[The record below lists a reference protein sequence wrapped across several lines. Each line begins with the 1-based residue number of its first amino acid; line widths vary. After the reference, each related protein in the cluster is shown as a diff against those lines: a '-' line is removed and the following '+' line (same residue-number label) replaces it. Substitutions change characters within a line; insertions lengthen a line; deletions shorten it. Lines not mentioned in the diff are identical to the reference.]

1 MEYLY
6 IFLGLMI
13 VLFALGVPI
22 AVSIGL
28 TCLAV
33 LVIQGGWQAIPTEL
47 FALQMLR
54 GLNNFPILAIPFFIF
69 AASLM
74 NVGSV
79 TNRIFDFA
87 NALVGFIRGGL
98 GHVNVVASMIFAG
111 MSATAVAD
119 VAGIGQLEIKAMRER
134 NYPMRFAAGIT
145 GAASIISPVIPPS
158 IAMVVYGWLSGTS
171 IAALFVA
178 GVVPGVMIGIALM
191 ITCFVVSYWIEMPR
205 SPRPQLMQLVRLF
218 WRALPPLLTPL
229 IIVGGIWT
237 GIFTPTEAGAIACLY
252 AMFLGFVVYRDVTFK
267 DLIDVLA
274 RTVRFTSIIK
284 FIIAIATFYG
294 WLLVR
299 LRIPQE
305 LAMMLMD
312 LDVSLTVILIFIAL
326 FFLVIG
332 CFMSVVEAVLI
343 FTPIFMLTVQALG
356 IDPVFF
362 GILMVITLS
371 VGVITPP
378 FGNVL
383 FVLVEITGLR
393 FEQVVM
399 SVLPFLIPILAVIGL
414 IILVPGIVTFLP
426 GLIR

>member
-6 IFLGLMI
+6 VFIGLML

-22 AVSIGL
+22 AVGIGL

-33 LVIQGGWQAIPTEL
+33 LIISGGWSAIPSEL

-74 NVGSV
+74 NIGSV
-79 TNRIFDFA
+79 NRRIFDFA

-98 GHVNVVASMIFAG
+98 GHVNVMASMIFAG

-119 VAGIGQLEIKAMRER
+119 VAGIGQLEIKAMRDR

-178 GVVPGVMIGIALM
+178 GLIPGVLLGLALM
-191 ITCFVVSYWIEMPR
+191 ATCFVMSYWIAMPR
-205 SPRPQLMQLVRLF
+205 SPRPRLLELARLF
-218 WRALPPLLTPL
+218 WRAFPPLCTPL
-229 IIVGGIWT
+229 IIVGGIWS

-252 AMFLGFVVYRDVTFK
+252 ALFLGAVVYRDITIP
-267 DLIDVLA
+267 DLLAVLA
-274 RTVRFTSIIK
+274 RTVRFSAIIL

-305 LAMMLMD
+305 LAVMLMD
-312 LDVSLTVILIFIAL
+312 LDLNLTLILLCLAL

-343 FTPIFMLTVQALG
+343 FTPIFMLSVQALG

-362 GILMVITLS
+362 GILMVVTLS

-393 FEQVVM
+393 FEQVVRA
-399 SVLPFLIPILAVIGL
+399 VLPFLVPILLVIGL
-414 IILVPGIVTFLP
+414 LIAFPSLVTVLP
-426 GLIR
+426 GLIG

>member
-1 MEYLY
+1 MEYLF
-6 IFLGLMI
+6 IFLGLM
-13 VLFALGVPI
+13 VFLFALGVPI

-33 LVIQGGWQAIPTEL
+33 VAIDGGLQAIPTEL
-47 FALQMLR
+47 FALQMMR

-79 TNRIFDFA
+79 TNRIFNFA

-134 NYPMRFAAGIT
+134 GYPMRFAAGIT

-178 GVVPGVMIGIALM
+178 GLIPGVIIGVSLM
-191 ITCFVVSYWIEMPR
+191 ITCFVVSFWIEMPR
-205 SPRPQLMQLVRLF
+205 SPRPGLWELLVLF
-218 WRALPPLLTPL
+218 WRALPPLFTPL
-229 IIVGGIWT
+229 IIVGGIWS
-237 GIFTPTEAGAIACLY
+237 GIFTPTEAGAVACVY
-252 AMFLGFVVYRDVTFK
+252 ALFLGTVVYRDVGLR
-267 DLIDVLA
+267 DLVVVLQ
-274 RTVRFTSIIK
+274 RTVRFSSVIL
-284 FIIAIATFYG
+284 FIIAIATFYA

-305 LAMMLMD
+305 LAMLLTG
-312 LDVSLTVILIFIAL
+312 LDVSVTVIIFAIAL
-326 FFLVIG
+326 FFLIIG

-343 FTPIFMLTVQALG
+343 FTPIFMLTIQMLG
-356 IDPVFF
+356 IDPIFF
-362 GILMVITLS
+362 GVLMVLTLS

-383 FVLVEITGLR
+383 FVLVEIAEIP
-393 FEQVVM
+393 FEQVV
-399 SVLPFLIPILAVIGL
+399 VAVAPFLIPIILVITL
-414 IILVPGIVTFLP
+414 LILVPDLITFLP
-426 GLIR
+426 SIIR

>member
-1 MEYLY
+1 MDYLV
-6 IFLGLMI
+6 IFLGLM
-13 VLFALGVPI
+13 VLLFALGVPV
-22 AVSIGL
+22 AVAIGL

-33 LVIQGGWQAIPTEL
+33 LVMQGGLAAVPAEL
-47 FALQMLR
+47 FALQMAR

-69 AASLM
+69 AASMM
-74 NVGSV
+74 NAGSV
-79 TNRIFDFA
+79 TGRIFDFA
-87 NALVGFIRGGL
+87 NALVGHVRGGL

-119 VAGIGQLEIKAMRER
+119 VAGIGQLEVKAMGAR

-145 GAASIISPVIPPS
+145 GAASIISPIIPPS
-158 IAMVVYGWLSGTS
+158 IALVVYGWLSGVS

-178 GVVPGVMIGIALM
+178 GIVPGLILGAALM
-191 ITCFVVSYWIEMPR
+191 ATCFVASYWIEMPR
-205 SPRPQLMQLVRLF
+205 SPRPGLAELARLF

-229 IIVGGIWT
+229 IIVGGIWS
-237 GIFTPTEAGAIACLY
+237 GIFTPTEAGAVACLY
-252 AMFLGFVVYRDVTFK
+252 ALLLGLVIYRDVGWRE
-267 DLIDVLA
+267 LMDVFA
-274 RTVRFTSIIK
+274 RTVRFTAIIL

-305 LAMMLMD
+305 LAAALVGFDLSPTGLM
-312 LDVSLTVILIFIAL
+312 FAFAL
-326 FFLVIG
+326 FFLIIG

-343 FTPIFMLTVQALG
+343 FTPIFMLTIQLLG
-356 IDPVFF
+356 IDPLFF
-362 GILMVITLS
+362 GVLMVITLS

-393 FEQVVM
+393 FEQVVRA
-399 SVLPFLIPILAVIGL
+399 VLPFLIPILCVISLL
-414 IILVPGIVTFLP
+414 IVFPVLVTWLP
-426 GLIR
+426 SVVN

>member
-191 ITCFVVSYWIEMPR
+191 ITCFVVS
-205 SPRPQLMQLVRLF
+205 S
-218 WRALPPLLTPL
+218 
-229 IIVGGIWT
+229 
-237 GIFTPTEAGAIACLY
+237 
-252 AMFLGFVVYRDVTFK
+252 
-267 DLIDVLA
+267 
-274 RTVRFTSIIK
+274 
-284 FIIAIATFYG
+284 
-294 WLLVR
+294 
-299 LRIPQE
+299 
-305 LAMMLMD
+305 
-312 LDVSLTVILIFIAL
+312 
-326 FFLVIG
+326 
-332 CFMSVVEAVLI
+332 
-343 FTPIFMLTVQALG
+343 
-356 IDPVFF
+356 
-362 GILMVITLS
+362 
-371 VGVITPP
+371 
-378 FGNVL
+378 
-383 FVLVEITGLR
+383 
-393 FEQVVM
+393 
-399 SVLPFLIPILAVIGL
+399 
-414 IILVPGIVTFLP
+414 
-426 GLIR
+426 

>member
-1 MEYLY
+1 MEYLF
-6 IFLGLMI
+6 IFLGLMV

-33 LVIQGGWQAIPTEL
+33 LVIQGGIAAIPTEL
-47 FALQMLR
+47 FALQMMR
-54 GLNNFPILAIPFFIF
+54 GLNNFPIVAIPFFIL

-87 NALVGFIRGGL
+87 NALVGSIRGGL

-134 NYPMRFAAGIT
+134 GYPMRFAAGIT

-158 IAMVVYGWLSGTS
+158 IAMVVYGWLSGVS

-178 GVVPGVMIGIALM
+178 GLVPGLIIGLSLM
-191 ITCFVVSYWIEMPR
+191 ITSFIASYWIDMPR
-205 SPRPQLMQLVRLF
+205 SPRPKLLELARLF

-229 IIVGGIWT
+229 IIVGGIWS
-237 GIFTPTEAGAIACLY
+237 GIFTPTEAGAVACVY
-252 AMFLGFVVYRDVTFK
+252 ALILGFVIYRDVTFK
-267 DLIDVLA
+267 DLIEVVA
-274 RTVRFTSIIK
+274 RTVRFTSIIL

-312 LDVSLTVILIFIAL
+312 LDVSLTAILFFIAL
-326 FFLVIG
+326 FFLIIG

-362 GILMVITLS
+362 GILMVVTLS

-393 FEQVVM
+393 FEQVVW
-399 SVLPFLIPILAVIGL
+399 SVLPFLIPILLVIGL
-414 IILVPGIVTFLP
+414 LILVPGIVTFLP

>member
-1 MEYLY
+1 MDHLV

-13 VLFALGVPI
+13 LLFALGFPV

-33 LVIQGGWQAIPTEL
+33 LAIQGGISAIPTEL
-47 FALQMLR
+47 FALQMMR

-87 NALVGFIRGGL
+87 NALVGFVRGGL
-98 GHVNVVASMIFAG
+98 GHVNVVASVIFAG

-134 NYPMRFAAGIT
+134 GYPMRFAVGIT
-145 GAASIISPVIPPS
+145 GAAAIISPVIPPS

-171 IAALFVA
+171 IASLFVA
-178 GVVPGVMIGIALM
+178 GLVPGLIIAASLM
-191 ITCFVVSYWIEMPR
+191 VTCFIVSYWIDLPR
-205 SPRPQLMQLVRLF
+205 SPRPGLMEVIRLF
-218 WRALPPLLTPL
+218 WRAIPPLMTPL
-229 IIVGGIWT
+229 IIVGGIW
-237 GIFTPTEAGAIACLY
+237 GGFFTPTEAGAVACVY
-252 AMFLGFVVYRDVTFK
+252 ALFLALVVYRDVSLS
-267 DLIDVLA
+267 DLLEVLA
-274 RTVRFTSIIK
+274 RTVRFTSIIM

-305 LAMMLMD
+305 LAMMLTGFDASVTTIMIII
-312 LDVSLTVILIFIAL
+312 TL

-371 VGVITPP
+371 IGVITPP

-383 FVLVEITGLR
+383 FVLVEITGMR
-393 FEQVVM
+393 YEQVVWA
-399 SVLPFLIPILAVIGL
+399 VLPFLIPILSVLALLVAFPGL
-414 IILVPGIVTFLP
+414 VTFLP
-426 GLIR
+426 NLLR